1 MRKINL
7 FIVFFLTLLGG
18 ITQVNADD
26 LTVYD
31 GTATN
36 NYLPMY
42 GYYADTKGTIS
53 EYIIPASDL
62 SALNGLTI
70 EKMVFYL
77 SSPAAASFGSASFNV
92 YLEEVSGSNYDDS
105 SASQLTDSKQLV
117 YAGALDATGTTME
130 ISFTTNYT
138 YNGGNLLVAI
148 EVGTAGTYKAATFY
162 GTTTT
167 SYSGRCSQLSS
178 SSRRQKFIPKTT
190 FCTPADGPA
199 LTVKDGNTKLSSP
212 YSYNFGLATPGT
224 TKAFTLSNPGTETAT
239 VSVSHTGTFGAEL
252 SSTSIP
258 AGETATLTVT
268 MPDATGSDVITIS
281 STDEG
286 IDDFVINVSGVV
298 RDPNKMFVDFAGGV
312 KPDDWT
318 SVGNSYSWT
327 FAEDATGKGYAGYN
341 GTSSSYYGTLT
352 SPKMVFEDGETLL
365 FSTAKYSSSTWYS
378 PSISIEVSTD
388 GNSWTTV
395 NTFTDDVSGTW
406 TLRSVTIP
414 ATTQYIRFRGWYIYI
429 TDIYGGKL
437 STIVEPKALAA
448 SNITVNSADLSW
460 TSAATSF
467 NIQYKAEGD
476 ADWTT
481 INGVTANPYTLTGLA
496 ATTTYQAKVQ
506 ADFGA
511 EGLSDYTDAITFT
524 TSVAPITEYPYTE
537 NFNSLTTNGEIPAYW
552 DNSEGST
559 TTATNKWSYNTSY
572 GTGHEGKCVRFD
584 SYNNYSGNTNF
595 LKTRPFSFTE
605 GQPMKLTFWYKNPAG
620 GDFSVYIS
628 TDGGATY
635 PTELATGLTGKSD
648 WTEKEID
655 IPASVYGDN
664 VVIVFKGTS
673 NYGSGDARIY
683 LDDVT
688 VSEKLDYAMS
698 ITGDDVNENTIAF
711 GTVKNTTTT
720 KTFTIKNDGGNA
732 LTGVSVVSSDAE
744 VFTVS
749 DIGFDIAVGETK
761 DITVTFVKGVDGDYN
776 ENITV
781 SQADVATPLTLTV
794 TGTYVSP
801 TPATMDVTLDA
812 TAVGETVAFGKVGR
826 ATTKTFTVANAGET
840 TLSATIAKSGTN
852 ADCFTL
858 SANSIEVSGGASETF
873 TITFDAEEYDVEKT
887 ATITMTAGELSK
899 QFTVTG
905 TRGDFWIEDF
915 EGGSMSTGWVATNW
929 TVGTNASYDNTT
941 YMALAPSSSTTGT
954 LVTPRLLANK
964 DDILRWDAYFQ
975 WADEELTIE
984 YSNDDKQT
992 WTTVGTVYGT
1002 ETGEKGSGRVWY
1014 HKNLSFTAPADGYYY
1029 LRFTA
1034 RYSNG
1039 VDNFEGFKL
1048 AMKEHDVSITSQN
1061 IRSTFNQY
1069 GTYDVSVTVQELL
1082 GKEETLTAKFF
1093 IGDTQYGESVT
1104 ETVEANG
1111 TKTFTISV
1119 TLEDIISGDAYF
1131 TITNENIDLKS
1142 EKVAVITKAAIVLDE
1157 TTETD
1162 LSDIST
1168 SAYQDVVCLKYTAK
1182 QGWNTICV
1190 PFKLTSTEL
1199 TAIFGEGYKA
1209 YEFKGNIN
1217 GELKFSV
1224 PSSFVAGYPYIIHS
1238 TNPATF
1244 DDKGY
1249 VMKVLQLTTT
1259 TAKYDGSETTGKFQG
1274 TFAPIAAPGMEGK
1287 YGVVP
1292 STGRIQKGGA
1302 NASLKGYRAYFE
1314 LPADATAS
1322 EYTLTFYNEDG
1333 TVTSIKGLDILDSE
1347 NGDIYDL
1354 SGRKI
1359 NKLNKA
1365 GVYIQNGKKIVVK

>member
-1 MRKINL
+1 MNAQKALPYSYGFENYDL
-7 FIVFFLTLLGG
+7 DAEGWTKYFGTSLSKNNDECAIVGAAKKTGSYGFRFSSYNTSGA
-18 ITQVNADD
+18 NAQYLISPEFESSKP
-26 LTVYD
+26 LTV
-31 GTATN
+31 TF
-36 NYLPMY
+36 
-42 GYYADTKGTIS
+42 YYAASSTSGTEKFKVGYSTTDT
-53 EYIIPASDL
+53 D
-62 SALNGLTI
+62 
-70 EKMVFYL
+70 V
-77 SSPAAASFGSASFNV
+77 ASFTFG
-92 YLEEVSGSNYDDS
+92 D
-105 SASQLTDSKQLV
+105 
-117 YAGALDATGTTME
+117 E
-130 ISFTTNYT
+130 ISTKSTSWQT
-138 YNGGNLLVAI
+138 Y
-148 EVGTAGTYKAATFY
+148 EETFPAGTKYIAIYYYANYQYRLYVDDINVTKP
-162 GTTTT
+162 
-167 SYSGRCSQLSS
+167 L
-178 SSRRQKFIPKTT
+178 
-190 FCTPADGPA
+190 DGPA
-199 LTVKDGNTKLSSP
+199 LTVADGTTTISSG
-212 YSYNFGLATPGT
+212 YSYNFGLATSGA
-224 TKAFTLSNPGTETAT
+224 TKEFTLSNPGTETAT
-239 VSVSHTGTFGAEL
+239 VSVSHTGNFGAEL

-298 RDPNKMFVDFAGGV
+298 RDPNKMFVDFADGV
-312 KPDDWT
+312 LPDDWV
-318 SVGNSYSWT
+318 SVGNKSSYSTYSWT
-327 FAEDATGKGYAGYN
+327 FAKDATGKGYAGYN

-352 SPKMVFEDGETLL
+352 SPKMVFEEGETFI
-365 FSTAKYSSSTWYS
+365 FSTSKYSSWYD
-378 PSISIEVSTD
+378 PSISIQVSTD
-388 GNSWTTV
+388 GETWNTV
-395 NTFTDDVSGTW
+395 DTFTDDVSGTW

-414 ATTQYIRFRGWYIYI
+414 ATTNYIRFYGWNIYL

-761 DITVTFVKGVDGDYN
+761 DITVTFVKGVDGDYS
-776 ENITV
+776 ETITV

-1224 PSSFVAGYPYIIHS
+1224 PSIFVAGYPYIIHS